1 MTGKLESGV
10 DVKHG
15 LGILT
20 AAIFISGEM
29 VGSGILALPKA
40 IVDAGW
46 YGFLLLII
54 FGLNSCY
61 CGVKLGQCWEIL
73 EERFPECRGISR
85 NPYPDIG
92 ERAMGEFG
100 RQCVSICNYFTLF
113 GVATVYL
120 LLASQMTHTLLKD
133 YVQELTVCVLI
144 LILAIVLTPP
154 TWLGSPKD
162 FWIVGVFA
170 LSTTL
175 ISCLLIFA
183 QMIIDYNNMSN
194 TAVHKEP
201 ALIDIFTSSG
211 TILFSFGAASIFPS
225 IQNDMKN
232 RKMFKYSVTLA
243 FIVIL
248 ALYLPMTILAYVI
261 YGEASEDNILLSLS
275 PSLLVTCANILMTLH
290 TIMAFLICINPVSLQ
305 TENILKIPHEFGFK
319 RCLLRTAI
327 VGLIVVVGETMPQ
340 FGKILA
346 LIGASTTTLSTF
358 IFPNIFY
365 IKLCN
370 QRGDNSKRIIT
381 KPVMLYLWLLILI
394 GVIGGIA
401 ATYSSIISMFGPDSF
416 TKPCYWP
423 D

>member
-1 MTGKLESGV
+1 MTQKLESGV
-10 DVKHG
+10 NAKHG

-29 VGSGILALPKA
+29 VGSGILALPRA
-40 IVDAGW
+40 IIDAGW

-92 ERAMGEFG
+92 ERAMGKWG
-100 RQCVSICNYFTLF
+100 RRSVTICNYFTLF

-120 LLASQMTHTLLKD
+120 LLASQMMHALLED
-133 YVQELTVCVLI
+133 YVQELSVCVWI
-144 LILAIVLTPP
+144 LILAVVLTPP

-175 ISCLLIFA
+175 ISCCLIFA
-183 QMIIDYNNMSN
+183 QMAIDYNSKNN
-194 TAVHKEP
+194 TVVHKQP

-211 TILFSFGAASIFPS
+211 TILFSFGGASIFPS
-225 IQNDMKN
+225 IQNDMRN
-232 RKMFKYSVTLA
+232 RKKFKLSVTLA

-275 PSLLVTCANILMTLH
+275 PSPLVTCADILMTLH

-319 RCLLRTAI
+319 RCLLRTGI
-327 VGLIVVVGETMPQ
+327 VGLIVIVGETIPK

-358 IFPNIFY
+358 VFPNIFY

-370 QRGDNSKRIIT
+370 QQSDNAKRTVTIPI
-381 KPVMLYLWLLILI
+381 MLYLWLLILI
-394 GVIGGIA
+394 GIVGGIA
-401 ATYSSIISMFGPDSF
+401 ATYSSIVSMFGPDSF

>member
-1 MTGKLESGV
+1 MTEKLESGLV
-10 DVKHG
+10 AKNG

-29 VGSGILALPKA
+29 VGSGILALPRA

-46 YGFLLLII
+46 YGFLFLII

-92 ERAMGEFG
+92 ERAMGKFG

-120 LLASQMTHTLLKD
+120 LLASQMMYTLISE
-133 YVQELTVCVLI
+133 YVQELSFCVWI

-175 ISCLLIFA
+175 ISCFLIFA
-183 QMIIDYNNMSN
+183 QMVIDYSKMNN
-194 TAVHKEP
+194 AVVHKEP
-201 ALIDIFTSSG
+201 QLINIFTSSG

-225 IQNDMKN
+225 IQNDMKDR
-232 RKMFKYSVTLA
+232 RKFKYSVTLA

-248 ALYLPMTILAYVI
+248 ALYLPMTILAYII

-275 PSLLVTCANILMTLH
+275 PSPLVTCANILMTLH

-305 TENILKIPHEFGFK
+305 TENVLKIPHAFGFK

-327 VGLIVVVGETMPQ
+327 VGLIVIVGETIPQ

-370 QRGDNSKRIIT
+370 QQSDNDKRVIT
-381 KPVMLYLWLLILI
+381 KTVLLYLCLLILI
-394 GVIGGIA
+394 GVIGGLA
-401 ATYSSIISMFGPDSF
+401 ATYSSLVSMFRPDSF